1 LDVSHFSL
9 LWPAGHSEPEASRL
23 VPETIRDLELEAVI
37 SSICSHAAHRRAIEE
52 VLYRPCQDAAVISY
66 RQAVLADLLR
76 HPGLAEAL
84 AAALPLLDELA
95 AYTYRPATPETPLY
109 EVVARASELELLVEC
124 IRRLSQAFDALEGDL
139 ASEGLRA
146 LRDYVAAYAADA
158 GFQEMVQALPGLL
171 ADLRI
176 SASITIGVNLDER
189 LRPQEALL
197 LSVNAERFTESG
209 LLDRLLGKTEGGVKG
224 IASLHTLPPM
234 PRSNAPPGGR
244 PAAGATQRAEP
255 MLVPLFRDLAQ
266 VLEKVARPIGQE
278 LRRYVHLNGRLLV
291 DLRPETIFYVHAVSF
306 INKLQGLGLN
316 FCRPQIASMEERVC
330 EIEDTYN
337 LYLALHFS
345 RARPGQDLSREV
357 VTNDVSLGGGGRI
370 VILTGPN
377 RGGKTTYMQAVGQIQ
392 VLAQAG
398 LFVPGRRARISPVD
412 GIYTHY
418 PAEERLELGT
428 GRFGDEA
435 RRIRAIFERVT
446 RYSLVLL
453 NESLSTTSTAE
464 SVYLAQDLVRALSQ
478 IGLRAIFVT
487 HLHDLA
493 AAVPELN
500 RETDGDS
507 PIITMVASPVEEDRD
522 EADIRYSYRVVP
534 GPPMGRSYAD
544 RIAAAYGIS
553 REQLMALLHERK
565 VV

>member
-1 LDVSHFSL
+1 LDAPRFSL
-9 LWPAGHSEPEASRL
+9 LWPAGYSRPQAARL
-23 VPETIRDLELEAVI
+23 APETIRDLELEAVI
-37 SSICSHAAHRRAIEE
+37 GSICSHAAHRRAIEE
-52 VLYRPCQDAAVISY
+52 VLYHPCQDAGVMGY

-76 HPGLAEAL
+76 QPDLAEAL

-109 EVVARASELELLVEC
+109 EVVARASELELLVEAVQ
-124 IRRLSQAFDALEGDL
+124 RLSQAFEALEGDL
-139 ASEGLRA
+139 ESEGLRA

-158 GFQEMVQALPGLL
+158 GFQDMAQALPSLL

-197 LSVNAERFTESG
+197 LGVHAERFTQSS
-209 LLDRLLGKTEGGVKG
+209 LLERLLGKTEGASKG
-224 IASLHTLPPM
+224 IAPLHTLPPM
-234 PRSNAPPGGR
+234 PQSEAVS
-244 PAAGATQRAEP
+244 GATQRAEP

-278 LRRYVHLNGRLLV
+278 LRRYVHLSGRLLV
-291 DLRPETIFYVHAVSF
+291 DLRPEIIFYVHAVSF
-306 INKLQGLGLN
+306 IGKLQGLGLN
-316 FCRPQIASMEERVC
+316 FCRPQIASMDERVC
-330 EIEDTYN
+330 QVEDTYN

-345 RARPGQDLSREV
+345 QAKPGQDLSRQV
-357 VTNDVSLGGGGRI
+357 VTNDVRLDAGGRI
-370 VILTGPN
+370 AILTGPN

-446 RYSLVLL
+446 RHSLVLL

-500 RETDGDS
+500 RKPAGEGQVIS
-507 PIITMVASPVEEDRD
+507 LVASMVEEDPGGAAASD
-522 EADIRYSYRVVP
+522 AGDIHYSYRVVP
-534 GPPMGRSYAD
+534 APPLGRSYAD

-553 REQLMALLHERK
+553 REQLMALLRERK